1 MPPELHQIPDGP
13 HQGLWTVRD
22 RANPNGMF
30 SPRSKEQ
37 AEKMLARLL
46 RAQAAIPPRR
56 GASDAGPVEGLVAG
70 GTSPGPPLPARF
82 PPGGAGQPQDATE
95 HAGGR

>member
-1 MPPELHQIPDGP
+1 MPPELYQIPDGP
-13 HQGLWTVRD
+13 NKGLWTVRD

-46 RAQAAIPPRR
+46 RAQAAIPPRPPPAA
-56 GASDAGPVEGLVAG
+56 GSPSPSSDAA
-70 GTSPGPPLPARF
+70 S
-82 PPGGAGQPQDATE
+82 
-95 HAGGR
+95 